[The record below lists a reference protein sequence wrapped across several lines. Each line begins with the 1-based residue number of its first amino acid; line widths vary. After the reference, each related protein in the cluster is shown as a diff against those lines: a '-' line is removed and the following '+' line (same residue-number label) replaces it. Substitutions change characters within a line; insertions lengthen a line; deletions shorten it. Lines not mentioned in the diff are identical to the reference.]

1 MDMSGEY
8 KIPAPREKVWA
19 ALNDKDVLQSCIP
32 GCEEFEVISPTEF
45 KARVT
50 SKIGP
55 VKAKF
60 KGAVKLKDIKAP
72 ESYRI
77 EGQGEGGIAGFA
89 KGGADVRLAED
100 GDGTVLSYTA
110 NAQVGGKIAQ
120 LGSRLINSSAKKTAD
135 QFFKAFVQ
143 KVGGS

>member
-19 ALNDKDVLQSCIP
+19 ALNDKDVLQACIP
-32 GCEEFEVISPTEF
+32 GCEELEKISDTEF

-60 KGAVKLKDIKAP
+60 KGAVTLKDINAP

-89 KGGADVRLAED
+89 KGGADVKLAED
-100 GDGTVLSYTA
+100 GAGTVLTYAA

-135 QFFKAFVQ
+135 QFFKAFV
-143 KVGGS
+143 KTVGES

>member
-8 KIPAPREKVWA
+8 KIPALREKVWA
-19 ALNDKDVLQSCIP
+19 ALNDKDILQASIP
-32 GCEEFEVISPTEF
+32 GCEELEKLSDTEF

-60 KGAVKLKDIKAP
+60 KGAVTLKDINAP

-89 KGGADVRLAED
+89 KGGADVKLTED
-100 GDGTVLSYTA
+100 GDGTILTYTA

-120 LGSRLINSSAKKTAD
+120 LGSRLIASSAKKTAD
-135 QFFKAFVQ
+135 QFFKAFV
-143 KVGGS
+143 KNVSG

>member
-8 KIPAPREKVWA
+8 KIAAPREKVWA
-19 ALNDKDVLQSCIP
+19 ALNDKSVLEACIP
-32 GCEEFEVISPTEF
+32 GCDEFEKVSDTEF

-89 KGGADVRLAED
+89 RGGANVALTDD
-100 GDGTVLSYTA
+100 GDGTILSYEA

-120 LGSRLINSSAKKTAD
+120 LGSRLVNSSAKKTAD
-135 QFFKAFVQ
+135 QFFTAFRK
-143 KVGGS
+143 KVEG

>member
-1 MDMSGEY
+1 MDMTGEY
-8 KIPAPREKVWA
+8 KIPASREKVWA
-19 ALNDKDVLQSCIP
+19 ALNDKAILEACIP
-32 GCEEFEVISPTEF
+32 GCDEFEKVSDTEF

-60 KGAVKLKDIKAP
+60 KGAVTLKDIKAP

-89 KGGADVRLAED
+89 KGGANVKLAED
-100 GDGTVLSYTA
+100 GDATILTYEA

-120 LGSRLINSSAKKTAD
+120 LGSRLLNSSAKKTAD
-135 QFFKAFVQ
+135 QFFKAFTK

>member
-19 ALNDKDVLQSCIP
+19 ALNDKDILQASIP
-32 GCEEFEVISPTEF
+32 GCEELEKVSDTEF

-60 KGAVKLKDIKAP
+60 KGAVALKDIKAP

-89 KGGADVRLAED
+89 KGGADVKLTED
-100 GDGTVLSYTA
+100 GDGTILTYTA

-120 LGSRLINSSAKKTAD
+120 LGSRLIASSAKKTAD
-135 QFFKAFVQ
+135 QFFKAFV
-143 KVGGS
+143 KNVSG